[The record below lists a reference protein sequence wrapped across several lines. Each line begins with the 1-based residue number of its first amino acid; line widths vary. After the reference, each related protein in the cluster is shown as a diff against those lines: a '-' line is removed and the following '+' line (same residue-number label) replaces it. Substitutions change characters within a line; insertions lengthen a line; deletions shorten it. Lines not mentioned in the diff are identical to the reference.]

1 MQTPILINDTPLF
14 TEAVCVIAGP
24 CAIESEAQI
33 HRIAAEV
40 AAAGATVLRGGAHKP
55 RTSPHSFQGIGAYGY
70 QLLQEAAQSQGLW
83 SIAEVIDEA
92 SLAAAYPYI
101 DIIQIGAR
109 NMQNFSLLKAVSAID
124 KPVLLKRGLA
134 ATYKEWLSAAEY
146 ILHGGN
152 QQVILCERG
161 IRSFETTT
169 RNTLDLAAVP
179 MLRSMTTCPIVVDPS
194 HATGKRAL
202 IEPMTLAA
210 VAAGA
215 DGVMIETHFDPDS
228 APCDAEQTIDTRIL
242 PGIIQRA
249 QAIRSIASCAL

>member
-1 MQTPILINDTPLF
+1 MQPPILINDTPLF
-14 TEAVCVIAGP
+14 GNDICVIAGP

-40 AAAGATVLRGGAHKP
+40 AAAGAKVLRGGAHKP
-55 RTSPHSFQGIGAYGY
+55 RTNPHSFQGIGASGY
-70 QLLQEAAQSQGLW
+70 QLLQEAATAQGLW

-92 SLAAAYPYI
+92 SLAAAYQHI

-109 NMQNFSLLKAVSAID
+109 NMQNFSLLKAVSVID

-134 ATYKEWLSAAEY
+134 ATYQEWLHAAEY

-152 QQVILCERG
+152 KQVMLCERG

-179 MLRSMTTCPIVVDPS
+179 MLRSMTSCPIVVDPS

-210 VAAGA
+210 FAAGA
-215 DGVMIETHFDPDS
+215 DGVMIEAHFDPDS
-228 APCDAEQTIDTRIL
+228 ALCDAAQTIDTQTL
-242 PGIIQRA
+242 PGIIERA
-249 QAIRSIASCAL
+249 RAIRSIASCAL